1 MSLKRILEQ
10 KGRDVKTCTGQC
22 KVTDCAAA
30 MNQSN
35 IGAMVIIDDN
45 NDISGIVTERDVL
58 KAVETHNGS
67 VENIF
72 VPDVMTGKN
81 ELVIVDINEPVE
93 KVMDLMTNKRIRH
106 IPVTENGDLAG
117 IISIG
122 DVVKTLLEKVLAEN
136 ESMKNYISGV

>member
-30 MNQSN
+30 MNKSN

-45 NDISGIVTERDVL
+45 KNIAGIVSERDVL
-58 KAVETHNGS
+58 KAVDTYNGS
-67 VENIF
+67 VENVF
-72 VPDVMTGKN
+72 VPEVMTGKN
-81 ELVIVDINEPVE
+81 ELVIVDIDEPVE